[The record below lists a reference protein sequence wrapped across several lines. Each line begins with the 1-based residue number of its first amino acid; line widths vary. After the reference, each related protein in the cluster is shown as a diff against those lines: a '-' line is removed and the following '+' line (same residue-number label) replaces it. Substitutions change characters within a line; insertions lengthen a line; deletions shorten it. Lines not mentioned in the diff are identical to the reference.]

1 MKRYG
6 WLITLLLSLQMSG
19 QRVVRFSSVETFTE
33 EFLELIKL
41 SKEDK
46 ILFSDSL
53 LPNIQYALDK
63 EIYGQWITLC
73 NNMLR
78 KRITEPTLWEELF
91 RITENISSYED
102 YGTLKKCSYILIHS
116 LNPIP
121 LHVARHIFLSY
132 MRISSIDRSMMTI
145 PYLEGTLQ

>member
-78 KRITEPTLWEELF
+78 KRIKEPTLWEELF
-91 RITENISSYED
+91 RITENISS
-102 YGTLKKCSYILIHS
+102 
-116 LNPIP
+116 
-121 LHVARHIFLSY
+121 
-132 MRISSIDRSMMTI
+132 
-145 PYLEGTLQ
+145 